1 MNNFNDNFNDFANSF
16 TNDNQ
21 FDNKPQDNA
30 FYNNFD
36 DFNQTN
42 EIYNNQSNLN
52 NTFEANSFNSP
63 QTTQPTQ
70 PVKPAQAKKN
80 NSGYLTQEEYIARE
94 DKIDLTIYELLG
106 AVVQQNASD
115 LHIIPKHAIGLRVD
129 GEMKTLK
136 LPGFEDGIF
145 FSAKTMKILLKEL
158 ITDEEEKMLIDN
170 KEYDFSIERELIV
183 QEEQRDKNGLI
194 LKEEKK
200 ESVRFRA
207 NYYYV
212 DSTGLNVGTEGAWAA
227 AFRIIPKEIKSL
239 DMLSAPEVFKDIVK
253 RERGLILVTG
263 PTGSG
268 KSTTLA
274 AMLNE
279 VNERERKHIVTI
291 EHPVEFVHPHK
302 QCMISYRGVD
312 IDTHSF
318 GNAIRGAMRQDPDI
332 ILIGE
337 MRDKE
342 TISAA
347 ITAAE
352 TGHLVFATLHTN
364 SAPQTINRIVESFGG
379 DEQAQIR
386 AMLSN
391 SLAAIISQSLV
402 KKEGGG
408 RIAVHEIL
416 INNSAI
422 ANLIRE
428 NKIEQIVNAM
438 STNQQETKMQIQTQ
452 TLAKLVREGKI
463 SYETAL
469 QYANNRKSLI
479 KDLEEDL

>member
-1 MNNFNDNFNDFANSF
+1 MNNYSN
-16 TNDNQ
+16 
-21 FDNKPQDNA
+21 
-30 FYNNFD
+30 YGD
-36 DFNQTN
+36 D
-42 EIYNNQSNLN
+42 IYSPYGNLN
-52 NTFEANSFNSP
+52 DMNNHQSDAKGYEI
-63 QTTQPTQ
+63 QMHQDITTPKEI
-70 PVKPAQAKKN
+70 KPITTSSKN
-80 NSGYLTQEEYIARE
+80 NTGYLSRQEYEARE
-94 DKIDLTIYELLG
+94 DKEDLTIYELLG
-106 AVVQQNASD
+106 AVVQQKASD
-115 LHIIPKHAIGLRVD
+115 LHIIPKHAVGLRVD
-129 GEMKTLK
+129 GELKILK
-136 LPGFEDGIF
+136 LPGTAFEDGVY
-145 FSAKTMKILLKEL
+145 FSAKTIKTMLKEL
-158 ITDEEEKMLIDN
+158 ITDDEERMLIDN
-170 KEYDFSIERELIV
+170 KEYDFSIERELII
-183 QEEQRDKNGLI
+183 QPEEKDRNGTIIREEQ
-194 LKEEKK
+194 KEG
-200 ESVRFRA
+200 VRFRV

-212 DSTGLNVGTEGAWAA
+212 DSTGTDMTSEGAWAA

-239 DMLSAPEVFKDIVK
+239 DALQAPEVFKEVIK
-253 RERGLILVTG
+253 RERGIILVTG

-274 AMLNE
+274 AMINE
-279 VNERERKHIVTI
+279 VNEREKKHIITI

-302 QCMISYRGVD
+302 QCMISYRGVE

-364 SAPQTINRIVESFGG
+364 SAPQTINRIVESFSG

-438 STNQQETKMQIQTQ
+438 STNQQETKMQVQTQ
-452 TLAKLVREGKI
+452 ILAKLVREGKI

-479 KDLEEDL
+479 KELEEDL

>member
-1 MNNFNDNFNDFANSF
+1 MDNNRD
-16 TNDNQ
+16 
-21 FDNKPQDNA
+21 
-30 FYNNFD
+30 
-36 DFNQTN
+36 
-42 EIYNNQSNLN
+42 IY
-52 NTFEANSFNSP
+52 ANSFNDRAFSPYGDLDNNFTNSQTYEIQP
-63 QTTQPTQ
+63 QTLNNTNNFNQPITPNQPTTNNS
-70 PVKPAQAKKN
+70 KNKN
-80 NSGYLTQEEYIARE
+80 NSGYLSRQEYEARE
-94 DKIDLTIYELLG
+94 DKEDLTIYELLG
-106 AVVQQNASD
+106 AVVQQKASD
-115 LHIIPKHAIGLRVD
+115 LHIIPKHAVGLRVD
-129 GEMKTLK
+129 GELKILK
-136 LPGFEDGIF
+136 LPGTAFEDGVY
-145 FSAKTMKILLKEL
+145 FSAKTIKTMLKEL
-158 ITDEEEKMLIDN
+158 ITDDEERMLIDN

-183 QEEQRDKNGLI
+183 QPEEKDKSGRIIKEEQ
-194 LKEEKK
+194 KEG
-200 ESVRFRA
+200 VRFRV

-212 DSTGLNVGTEGAWAA
+212 DSTGTDMTSEGAWAA

-239 DMLSAPEVFKDIVK
+239 DVLQAPEVFKEVIK
-253 RERGLILVTG
+253 RERGIILVTG

-274 AMLNE
+274 AMINE
-279 VNERERKHIVTI
+279 VNEREKKHIITI

-302 QCMISYRGVD
+302 NCMISYRGVE
-312 IDTHSF
+312 IDTLSF

-364 SAPQTINRIVESFGG
+364 SAPQTINRIVESFSG

-438 STNQQETKMQIQTQ
+438 STNQQETKMQVQTQ
-452 TLAKLVREGKI
+452 ILAKLVREGKI

-479 KDLEEDL
+479 KELEEDL